1 MLDRELSKLGA
12 HSVVIE
18 LALDE
23 GDIRL
28 DGLPRADAR
37 PRHPGVIVSFDSKHG
52 PLRYGTDAFPDS
64 RAAS

>member
-1 MLDRELSKLGA
+1 
-12 HSVVIE
+12 VIE

-28 DGLPRADAR
+28 DGLPRAHAR

-52 PLRYGTDAFPDS
+52 PLGYGTDAFPDL